1 MYNHNH
7 LANALSHGAANNL
20 ASIFIQAGEQG
31 DAISYASF
39 FARSEQMA
47 AALVAAGLEPGDR
60 VAAQIDKTVTALEL
74 YMGTILAG
82 GVFLPLNTAYTVKEL
97 EYFCGDA
104 EPKVVACDPD
114 RKQAIQDMVGNHAVV
129 WSIAG
134 DGSGDAADARDQH
147 PAGFTAVP
155 RAADD
160 LAAFLYTSGT
170 TGQPKG
176 AMLSNGNLASNA
188 STLAEAW
195 QYKATDCLIH
205 ALPIFHIHGLFVA
218 VNITLATGASLIYMK
233 KYQPQAIT
241 QAMASASVLMGVPT
255 FYTRLLDHAEFTA
268 EAAQNMRLFVSGSA
282 PLLAETHRQFEA
294 RCGHRI
300 LERYGM
306 TETGMMSSNP
316 YDGER
321 IAGTVGTPLPGI
333 NMRVADNDGKP
344 VPQGERGVV
353 EVKGPNVFQGYWK
366 KPEKTAAEF
375 RADGYFITG
384 DIGLIDDKGYL
395 NIVGRA
401 KDLIISGGLNVYPK
415 EIESL
420 LDKLEGVKE
429 SAVIG
434 VPHPDFGEAV
444 IAVLVSHHS
453 HHPSEADIMAQ
464 ITDDLAKFKQ
474 PKKIFWVEELPRNT
488 MAKVQKNLLRAD
500 YQDLFAN

>member
-1 MYNHNH
+1 MYNQNH
-7 LANALSHGAANNL
+7 LAKALSHGTADNL
-20 ASIFIQAGEQG
+20 TSIFIAAGEQG
-31 DAISYASF
+31 DAISYADF

-47 AALVAAGLEPGDR
+47 AALVAAGLAPGDR

-104 EPKVVACDPD
+104 EPKVVACAPE
-114 RKQAIQDMVGNHAVV
+114 RKQAIEDLVGDSVTV
-129 WSIAG
+129 WTIAG
-134 DGSGDAADARDQH
+134 DGSGDAAEARDQQQT
-147 PAGFTAVP
+147 GFEAVA
-155 RAADD
+155 RSADD

-176 AMLSNGNLASNA
+176 AMLSHGNLASNA
-188 STLAEAW
+188 ATLATAW
-195 QYKATDCLIH
+195 QYTADDCLIH

-233 KYQPQAIT
+233 KYQPQAVT
-241 QAMASASVLMGVPT
+241 EAMDRASVLMGVPT
-255 FYTRLLDHAEFTA
+255 FYTRLLDYDGFTS
-268 EAAQNMRLFVSGSA
+268 EAAANMRLFVSGSA

-294 RCGHRI
+294 RTGHRI

-321 IAGTVGTPLPGI
+321 LAGTVGMPLPGI
-333 NMRVADNDGKP
+333 SMRVADNDGNE

-420 LDKLEGVKE
+420 LDKLDGVKE

-444 IAVLVSHHS
+444 VAVLVSHDS
-453 HHPSEADIMAQ
+453 NHPTSEAIMAQ
-464 ITDDLAKFKQ
+464 IKDDLAKFKQ
-474 PKKIFWVEELPRNT
+474 PKAIFWVTELPRNT
-488 MAKVQKNLLRAD
+488 MAKVQKNLLRED
-500 YQDLFAN
+500 YQDLFAS

>member
-1 MYNHNH
+1 MYDQNH
-7 LANALSHGAANNL
+7 LAQSLSNGAANNL
-20 ASIFIQAGEQG
+20 NTCFLQAGEQG
-31 DAISYASF
+31 DAVSYAEF
-39 FARSEQMA
+39 YVRSEQMA
-47 AALVAAGLEPGDR
+47 AALVAAGLAPGDR

-82 GVFLPLNTAYTVKEL
+82 GVFLPLNTAYTIKEL

-104 EPKVVACDPD
+104 EPKLVACDPS
-114 RKQAIQDMVGNHAVV
+114 RKDAIQHMVGPTITV
-129 WSIAG
+129 WSIAS
-134 DGSGDAADARDQH
+134 DGSGDAANARDQQT
-147 PAGFTAVP
+147 PGFEVVP
-155 RAADD
+155 REASD

-176 AMLSNGNLASNA
+176 AMLSHGNLASNA
-188 STLAEAW
+188 STLASAW
-195 QYKATDCLIH
+195 QYTADDCLIH

-233 KYQPQAIT
+233 KYQPQAVTEAMT
-241 QAMASASVLMGVPT
+241 QASVLMGVPT
-255 FYTRLLDHAEFTA
+255 FYTRLLDYDGFTSDSA
-268 EAAQNMRLFVSGSA
+268 KSMRLFVSGSA
-282 PLLAETHRQFEA
+282 PLLAETHRQFEH
-294 RCGHRI
+294 RTGHRI

-316 YDGER
+316 YEGER
-321 IAGTVGTPLPGI
+321 LAGTVGKPLPGI
-333 NMRVADNDGKP
+333 TMRVADNNGLQ

-366 KPEKTAAEF
+366 KPEKTAEDF
-375 RADGYFITG
+375 RDDGFFITG

-420 LDKLEGVKE
+420 LDDLEGVKE

-444 IAVLVSHHS
+444 VAVLVSHDS
-453 HHPSEADIMAQ
+453 NHPTSEAIMAQ
-464 ITDDLAKFKQ
+464 IKHDLAKFKQ
-474 PKKIFWVEELPRNT
+474 PKALFWVTDLPRNT
-488 MAKVQKNLLRAD
+488 MAKVQKNVLRDQYAD
-500 YQDLFAN
+500 LYS

>member
-1 MYNHNH
+1 MYDNNH
-7 LANALSHGAANNL
+7 LAQSLSNGAANNL
-20 ASIFIQAGEQG
+20 NSCFLQAGGQG
-31 DAISYASF
+31 SAVSYAEF
-39 FARSEQMA
+39 YARSEQMA
-47 AALVAAGLEPGDR
+47 AALVEAGLQPGDR

-82 GVFLPLNTAYTVKEL
+82 GVFLPLNTAYTIKEL

-104 EPKVVACDPD
+104 EPKVVACNPS
-114 RKQAIQDMVGNHAVV
+114 RKQAIQNMVGPDVIV
-129 WSIAG
+129 WGIAG
-134 DGSGDAADARDQH
+134 DETGDAADARDQQA
-147 PAGFTAVP
+147 PGFAAVP
-155 RAADD
+155 REASD

-176 AMLSNGNLASNA
+176 AMLSHGNLASNA
-188 STLAEAW
+188 STLSSAW
-195 QYKATDCLIH
+195 HYTADDCLIH

-233 KYQPQAIT
+233 KYHPQAVT
-241 QAMASASVLMGVPT
+241 EAMSQASVLMGVPT
-255 FYTRLLDHAEFTA
+255 FYTRLLDYHGFTA
-268 EAAQNMRLFVSGSA
+268 QAAGNMRLFISGSA

-294 RCGHRI
+294 RTGHRI

-321 IAGTVGTPLPGI
+321 LAGTVGKPLSGI
-333 NMRVADNDGKP
+333 TMRVADNNGNP
-344 VPQGERGVV
+344 VAQGERGVV

-366 KPEKTAAEF
+366 KPEKTAEDF
-375 RADGYFITG
+375 RDDGFFITG
-384 DIGLIDDKGYL
+384 DIGLIDDNGYL
-395 NIVGRA
+395 HIVGRE

-420 LDKLEGVKE
+420 LDKLDGVIE

-444 IAVLVSHHS
+444 VGVLVGHPSN
-453 HHPSEADIMAQ
+453 HPSEAGIMAQ
-464 ITDDLAKFKQ
+464 IKDDLAKFKQ
-474 PKKIFWVEELPRNT
+474 PKALYWVDDLPRNT
-488 MAKVQKNLLRAD
+488 MAKVQKNVLREQ
-500 YQDLFAN
+500 YVDLFS

>member
-1 MYNHNH
+1 
-7 LANALSHGAANNL
+7 
-20 ASIFIQAGEQG
+20 
-31 DAISYASF
+31 
-39 FARSEQMA
+39 MA
-47 AALVAAGLEPGDR
+47 CAPE
-60 VAAQIDKTVTALEL
+60 
-74 YMGTILAG
+74 
-82 GVFLPLNTAYTVKEL
+82 
-97 EYFCGDA
+97 
-104 EPKVVACDPD
+104 
-114 RKQAIQDMVGNHAVV
+114 RKQAIEDLVGDSVTV
-129 WSIAG
+129 WTIAG
-134 DGSGDAADARDQH
+134 DGSGDAADARDQQQ
-147 PAGFTAVP
+147 AGFEAVA
-155 RAADD
+155 RSADD

-176 AMLSNGNLASNA
+176 AMLSHGNLASNA
-188 STLAEAW
+188 ATLATAW
-195 QYKATDCLIH
+195 QYTTDDCLIH

-233 KYQPQAIT
+233 KYQPQAVT
-241 QAMASASVLMGVPT
+241 DAMDRASVLMGVPT
-255 FYTRLLDHAEFTA
+255 FYTRLLDHDGFTA
-268 EAAQNMRLFVSGSA
+268 EAAQGMRLFVSGSA

-294 RCGHRI
+294 RTGHRI

-316 YDGER
+316 YNGER
-321 IAGTVGTPLPGI
+321 LAGTVGMPLPGI
-333 NMRVADNDGKP
+333 SMRVADNDGNE

-420 LDKLEGVKE
+420 LDKLDGVKE

-444 IAVLVSHHS
+444 VAVLVSHDGN
-453 HHPSEADIMAQ
+453 HPTSEAIMAQ
-464 ITDDLAKFKQ
+464 IKDDLAKFKQ
-474 PKKIFWVEELPRNT
+474 PKAIFWVMELPRNT
-488 MAKVQKNLLRAD
+488 MAKVQKNLLRED
-500 YQDLFAN
+500 YQDLFAS

>member
-1 MYNHNH
+1 MYNQNH
-7 LANALSHGAANNL
+7 LAQALSHGAADNL
-20 ASIFIQAGEQG
+20 TSIFIEAGEQG
-31 DAISYASF
+31 DAISYADF

-104 EPKVVACDPD
+104 EPKVVACDPE
-114 RKQAIQDMVGNHAVV
+114 RKQAIQDLVGDSVTV
-129 WSIAG
+129 WTIAS
-134 DGSGDAADARDQH
+134 DGSGDAADARDQQQ
-147 PAGFTAVP
+147 AGFEAVA
-155 RAADD
+155 RSADD

-176 AMLSNGNLASNA
+176 AMLSHGNLASNA
-188 STLAEAW
+188 ATLAAAW
-195 QYKATDCLIH
+195 QYTANDCLIH

-241 QAMASASVLMGVPT
+241 EAMSRASVLMGVPT
-255 FYTRLLDHAEFTA
+255 FYTRLLDHDAFTA
-268 EAAQNMRLFVSGSA
+268 EAAQGMRLFVSGSA

-316 YDGER
+316 YEGER

-333 NMRVADNDGKP
+333 SMRVADNDGNE

-384 DIGLIDDKGYL
+384 DIGLIDDNGYL

-420 LDKLEGVKE
+420 LDKLDGVKE

-444 IAVLVSHHS
+444 VAVLVSHDS
-453 HHPSEADIMAQ
+453 NHPSEGDIMAQ
-464 ITDDLAKFKQ
+464 IKDDLAKFKQ
-474 PKKIFWVEELPRNT
+474 PKAIFWVTELPRNT
-488 MAKVQKNLLRAD
+488 MAKVQKNLLRED
-500 YQDLFAN
+500 YNDLFAS